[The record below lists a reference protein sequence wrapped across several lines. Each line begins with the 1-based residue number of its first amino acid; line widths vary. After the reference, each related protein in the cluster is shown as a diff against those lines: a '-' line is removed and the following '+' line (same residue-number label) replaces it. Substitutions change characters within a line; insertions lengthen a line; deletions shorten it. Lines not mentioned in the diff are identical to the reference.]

1 MDKFGKFF
9 IEALRTEP
17 VEGWTEML
25 QSNTYLA
32 TAVDLMKEI
41 EKLGGEAMMVG
52 GVVRDIL
59 LGHPAHDI
67 DIATNVDIEVLAQR
81 FKTHD
86 IGRSQEFGILSIHW
100 GDYTYE
106 VANYR
111 SEQGYSDQRRPDQVT
126 KVKSFEKDTERRDL
140 TFNALGLD
148 KNGTIFDWQ
157 GGIEDL
163 QKGIVRTVG
172 AAKDRFV
179 EDSLRILRVARFAAK
194 LGFKIDPE
202 TRQAMIEL
210 GHTVDTVSS
219 ERVHDE
225 LFKASASGN
234 ALANYLE
241 HLDDVGLLE
250 RLLPEIKV
258 MQTHTH
264 HIMHHPEG
272 AKVKPITGG
281 DWNPFDI
288 TNPSHLDPTQYE
300 VQKGTVFDHVMAV
313 LRASEST
320 DPVTNQALLFHDVGK
335 PAARKPYINPQ
346 TGQEEGEG
354 YPGHEHA
361 GLAVFDKIANRLKYS
376 NKEKEAIKFAMEHHM
391 LGHRIKEI
399 AKSKVLRMRQNPN
412 WSVLKH
418 TMRADD
424 ASRGAPLFD
433 PKEFQNRMDYVEN
446 LFKSFGETQEFERRM
461 SALING
467 NLIIQLVPGIRGK
480 DIGRIK
486 NATRDWIVS
495 KEFQV
500 TPEEVAEYVR
510 TLEQ

>member
-1 MDKFGKFF
+1 MG
-9 IEALRTEP
+9 
-17 VEGWTEML
+17 
-25 QSNTYLA
+25 
-32 TAVDLMKEI
+32 EI
-41 EKLGGEAMMVG
+41 EQLGGECLIVG
-52 GVVRDIL
+52 GAVRDIL
-59 LGHPAHDI
+59 LDHPAHDV
-67 DIATNVDIEVLAQR
+67 DLATNVDIEKLAHH

-106 VANYR
+106 VAHFR

-148 KNGTIFDWQ
+148 KNGTILDYQ
-157 GGIEDL
+157 NGIEDL
-163 QKGIVRTVG
+163 QNGIVRTVG
-172 AAKDRFV
+172 KPQDRFV

-194 LGFKIDPE
+194 LGFRIDPE
-202 TRQAMIEL
+202 TRKAMIEL
-210 GHTVDTVSS
+210 NHTVDTVSA

-225 LFKASASGN
+225 LFKASTSGN
-234 ALANYLE
+234 SLANYLE

-288 TNPSHLDPTQYE
+288 TDPSHIDPTQYE
-300 VQKGTVFDHVMAV
+300 VRKGTVYDHVIAV
-313 LRASEST
+313 LRASESD
-320 DPVTNQALLFHDVGK
+320 DPITNQALLFHDVGK
-335 PAARKPYINPQ
+335 PASVKPFINKT
-346 TGQEEGEG
+346 TGEQEGEG

-391 LGHRIKEI
+391 LGHRIREI
-399 AKSKVLRMRQNPN
+399 TKAKVLKMRQNPN
-412 WSVLKH
+412 WNVLRH

-424 ASRGAPLFD
+424 ASRGQPLFD
-433 PKEFQNRMDYVEN
+433 PQEFQDRMDYVEN

-461 SALING
+461 STLING
-467 NLIIQLVPGIRGK
+467 NLIISLVPGVKGK

-495 KEFQV
+495 KEFGV

-510 TLEQ
+510 SLE